1 MTKLSLI
8 NDIDLDGILVEVGE
22 LGRFQLLNYAL
33 LCVAV
38 IMTSSS
44 YLSYIFS
51 AGQVDYRLI
60 YIIFSGIQVH

>member
-22 LGRFQLLNYAL
+22 LGRYQLLNYVL
-33 LCVAV
+33 LSVAV

-51 AGQVDYRLI
+51 AGQVNYRLI
-60 YIIFSGIQVH
+60 YFIVLEKAH